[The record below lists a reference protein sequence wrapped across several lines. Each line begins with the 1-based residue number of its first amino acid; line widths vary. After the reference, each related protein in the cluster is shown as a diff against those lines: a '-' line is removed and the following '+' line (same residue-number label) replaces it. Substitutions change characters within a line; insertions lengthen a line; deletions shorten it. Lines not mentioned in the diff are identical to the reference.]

1 MTLIINGET
10 KEFSDNSTLQNII
23 TNLQIEDKV
32 MAAAVNM
39 NIVKKDDW
47 NNFIPKNDDKI
58 ELLQFVGGGWF
69 FMSREKGD
77 FAEKRAISFLEDL
90 NFKIIEKNFY
100 AKKLGEIDIIALKDN
115 IYHFCEVKSA
125 PDYETAINNITN
137 SKLSKI
143 KRSVDYYLQT
153 KKLDVA
159 FCIDAII
166 IDDKEITFL
175 ENITLWFPIILN

>member
-58 ELLQFVGGGWF
+58 ELLQFVGGG
-69 FMSREKGD
+69 
-77 FAEKRAISFLEDL
+77 
-90 NFKIIEKNFY
+90 
-100 AKKLGEIDIIALKDN
+100 
-115 IYHFCEVKSA
+115 
-125 PDYETAINNITN
+125 
-137 SKLSKI
+137 
-143 KRSVDYYLQT
+143 
-153 KKLDVA
+153 
-159 FCIDAII
+159 
-166 IDDKEITFL
+166 
-175 ENITLWFPIILN
+175 